1 MKKEEFKSH
10 FEFAEQ
16 KYTFYDLKKLQT
28 SDLTKINKLP
38 YSIRILLE
46 NLLRNF
52 DQKMI
57 TEQDIKELASW
68 KKKYETPYEIPY
80 HPARVIMQDFTGI
93 PAIVDLASMRDAI
106 AKEGKDA
113 SLINPLVPV
122 DLIVD
127 HSVQVDFNGTEDSL
141 DKNVQMEYKRNEERY
156 SVLKWAQVSFDNL
169 RIVPP
174 RSGICH
180 QVNLEYLGQIVQRE
194 EKDGEKIAYCD
205 TLVGTDSHTTMINS
219 IGVMGWGVGGIEAEA
234 VMLGQPYYMPIPE
247 VIGLRLSGEIK
258 EGITGTDVVL
268 AITKIL
274 REYKVVEKFVEVYGP
289 GLKSLTLP
297 DRATISNM
305 SPEFG
310 STMAFFPVDDETL
323 RYMKETNRADQA
335 QFVESYTKNNM
346 LFYDEENEPEYTDTI
361 EFDLSSVKPSIAGP
375 KEPHQHL
382 FLDQLQ
388 KTTKEEAG
396 SYKSVDIELE
406 TETIALKQS
415 DIVIA
420 AITSCT
426 NTSNP
431 FVMLGAGL
439 IAKKAVELGLSIKP
453 YVKTSLAPGS
463 KVVTD
468 YLKSA
473 QLDKYLDKLGFNLT
487 AYGCTT
493 CIGNSGPLKK
503 PINDAIIENKL
514 SVASV
519 LSGNRNFE
527 ARIHP
532 YVRQNYL
539 MSPMLV
545 MIYAIAG
552 TVDIDLY
559 KDPIAFDK
567 NENPIFMKDLW
578 PQNDEVRELINKNV
592 TSEQYKQ
599 RYAQILQGD
608 ENWKSL
614 PITKS
619 DTYKWI
625 EKSSYIKKAPFFDN
639 FTLNTTKKED
649 IQKAKILAMFGDT
662 VTTDHISPAGIIPPE
677 YPAGK
682 YLQEEGIKVEEFNS
696 YGSRRGNHEV
706 MMRGTFANVRIN
718 NNLVYPK
725 EGGFSKYMPNE
736 EEDYIYNIA
745 MKYKQE
751 KSASVILAGKEYGTG
766 SSRDWAAKGT
776 SLLGVSAVIAQSYER
791 IHRSNLVG
799 MGVLPLQF
807 IDTSWKD
814 LGLDGSETIDI
825 LEISEITPRTI
836 LQVKAY
842 KTNGKVLE
850 FQVLCR
856 LDTQIEVEY
865 YKNNGILEYVLRKII
880 KEK

>member
-1 MKKEEFKSH
+1 MRKEEFQSH
-10 FEFAEQ
+10 FEFGGEI
-16 KYTFYDLKKLQT
+16 YTYYDLKKLQT
-28 SDLTKINKLP
+28 LDLAQINKLP
-38 YSIRILLE
+38 YSIRVLLE

-52 DQKMI
+52 DQNLIK
-57 TEQDIKELASW
+57 EEDIKELASW
-68 KKKYETPYEIPY
+68 KKTYDTPYEIPY

-106 AKEGKDA
+106 TKQGKD
-113 SLINPLVPV
+113 SKLINPLVPV

-127 HSVQVDFNGTEDSL
+127 HSVQVDYYGSSDSL
-141 DKNVQMEYKRNEERY
+141 EKNVEKEYQRNSERY
-156 SVLKWAQVSFDNL
+156 SVLKWAQKSFDNL
-169 RIVPP
+169 QIVPP
-174 RSGICH
+174 KSGICH
-180 QVNLEYLGQIVQRE
+180 QVNLEYLGQIVQKE
-194 EKDGEKIAYCD
+194 EIDGSKVAYCD
-205 TLVGTDSHTTMINS
+205 TLVGTDSHTTMINA

-268 AITKIL
+268 AITQIL

-323 RYMKETNRADQA
+323 RYMRETNRSEQA
-335 QFVESYTKNNM
+335 QFVENYTKMNM
-346 LFYDEENEPEYTDTI
+346 LFYNEGDEPEYTDII
-361 EFDLSSVKPSIAGP
+361 ELDLSSIKPCIAGP
-375 KEPHQHL
+375 KKPHQHI
-382 FLDQLQ
+382 FLDEVQ
-388 KTTKEEAG
+388 KVTKEE
-396 SYKSVDIELE
+396 SENDKSVEIELDGE
-406 TETIALKQS
+406 KITLKQS
-415 DIVIA
+415 DVVIA

-439 IAKKAVELGLSIKP
+439 IAKKAVELGLRIKP

-468 YLKSA
+468 YLKSSG
-473 QLDKYLDKLGFNLT
+473 LDRYLDELGFNLT

-503 PINDAIIENKL
+503 PINDAIIENQL

-527 ARIHP
+527 ARVHP

-545 MIYAIAG
+545 MIYAIAA

-559 KDPIAFDK
+559 HDPITKDK
-567 NENPIFMKDLW
+567 NGKDIYMKDLW
-578 PQNDEVRELINKNV
+578 PTNDAVWELVNTYV
-592 TSEQYKQ
+592 TNEQYKQ

-608 ENWKSL
+608 ENWQSL
-614 PITKS
+614 PVVKS
-619 DTYKWI
+619 DTYNWI
-625 EKSSYIKKAPFFDN
+625 EESTYIKKAPFFEEFSLDLK
-639 FTLNTTKKED
+639 TSED
-649 IQKAKILAMFGDT
+649 IKQAKVLAIFGDT
-662 VTTDHISPAGIIPPE
+662 VTTDHISPAGAIPPE
-677 YPAGK
+677 YPAGE
-682 YLQEEGIKVEEFNS
+682 YLQQNGVQVEEFNS

-706 MMRGTFANVRIN
+706 MMRGTFANVRIKN
-718 NNLVYPK
+718 KLVDPK
-725 EGGFSKYMPNE
+725 EGGFSKYMPTAT
-736 EEDYIYNIA
+736 EDYLYNVA
-745 MKYKQE
+745 MQYKKE
-751 KSASVILAGKEYGTG
+751 NTPSVILAGKEYGTG

-776 SLLGVSAVIAQSYER
+776 TLLGVKAVISESFER

-807 IDTSWKD
+807 IDTSWEL

-825 LEISEITPRTI
+825 VGLDEILPRTI

-842 KTNGKVLE
+842 KKDGSEIE
-850 FQVLCR
+850 FQTLCR
-856 LDTQIEVEY
+856 LDTEIEIEY

-880 KEK
+880 KEN

>member
-1 MKKEEFKSH
+1 MIKEEFKSH
-10 FEFAEQ
+10 FEFTGDT
-16 KYTFYDLKKLQT
+16 YSYYDLKKLQN
-28 SDLTKINKLP
+28 SNLSQINKLP
-38 YSIRILLE
+38 YSIRVLLE

-52 DQKMI
+52 DQEMI
-57 TEQDIKELASW
+57 TQEDIKELASW
-68 KKKYETPYEIPY
+68 KKTYESPYEIPY

-93 PAIVDLASMRDAI
+93 PSIVDLASMRDAI
-106 AKEGKDA
+106 EKEGKPA
-113 SLINPLVPV
+113 SFINPLVPV

-127 HSVQVDFNGTEDSL
+127 HSVQVDFNATEDSL
-141 DKNVQMEYKRNEERY
+141 DKNVQMEYKRNGERY
-156 SVLKWAQVSFDNL
+156 SVLKWAQASFDNL

-180 QVNLEYLGQIVQRE
+180 QVNLEYLGQIVQKD
-194 EKDGEKIAYCD
+194 EKDGEKVAFCD
-205 TLVGTDSHTTMINS
+205 TLVGTDSHTTMINA

-247 VIGLRLSGEIK
+247 VIGLRLTKEIT

-323 RYMKETNRADQA
+323 RYMRQTNRAEQA
-335 QFVESYTKNNM
+335 QFVENYTKMNM
-346 LFYDEENEPEYTDTI
+346 LFYDEAQEPEYTDII
-361 EFDLSSVKPSIAGP
+361 ELDLSTVKPSIAGP
-375 KEPHQHL
+375 KKPHQHL

-388 KTTKEEAG
+388 KVTKEEAQ
-396 SYKSVDIELE
+396 SDKSVDIKLDK
-406 TETIALKQS
+406 ETITLKQS

-468 YLKSA
+468 YLKSSG
-473 QLDKYLDKLGFNLT
+473 LDKYLDKLGFNLT

-552 TVDIDLY
+552 SVDIDLY
-559 KDPIAFDK
+559 NDPIAINRAGK
-567 NENPIFMKDLW
+567 PIYMKDLW
-578 PQNDEVRELINKNV
+578 PQNNEVLELINKHV
-592 TSEQYKQ
+592 TNEQYQK
-599 RYAQILQGD
+599 RYSQILQGD
-608 ENWKSL
+608 KNWKNL
-614 PITKS
+614 PVVKS
-619 DTYKWI
+619 DTYNWI
-625 EKSSYIKKAPFFDN
+625 EESTYIKKAPFFDS
-639 FTLNTTKKED
+639 FFLEKTEKKD
-649 IQKAKILAMFGDT
+649 IKKAKILAMFEDT
-662 VTTDHISPAGIIPPE
+662 VTTDHISPAGAIPPE
-677 YPAGK
+677 YPAGE
-682 YLQEEGIKVEEFNS
+682 YLQEKGIELDEFNS

-706 MMRGTFANVRIN
+706 MMRGTFGNVRIK
-718 NNLVYPK
+718 NNLVNSK
-725 EGGFSKYMPNE
+725 EGGLSKYMPNE
-736 EEDYIYNIA
+736 EEDYLYNIA
-745 MKYKQE
+745 IRYKQE
-751 KSASVILAGKEYGTG
+751 NTPSIILAGKEYGTG

-776 SLLGVSAVIAQSYER
+776 SLLGVKAVIAESFER

-807 IDTSWKD
+807 INTSWE
-814 LGLDGSETIDI
+814 LLELDGSETIDVI
-825 LEISEITPRTI
+825 GIDKVIPRAI

-842 KTNGKVLE
+842 KTDGRVIE
-850 FQVLCR
+850 FQALCR
-856 LDTQIEVEY
+856 LDTNIEVEY